1 MAEGAP
7 VPSCCYYA
15 MICRYRVFGV
25 LYCTCNSRARA
36 CVVTITRSLHLSQ
49 VWLNATCRVRSIAF
63 IIPVFCIAVRFP

>member
-7 VPSCCYYA
+7 VSSCCHYA

-25 LYCTCNSRARA
+25 LYCTCHPHARA
-36 CVVTITRSLHLSQ
+36 CVVTITRSLHLWE
-49 VWLNATCRVRSIAF
+49 VRFDATCRFRSIAF